1 MTFEEELKK
10 LNTIAEKLNEEIGL
24 EESIKIYEEGI
35 RLSKKL
41 TKDLDEMKRK
51 VEVLTDSDELKEFTL

>member
-1 MTFEEELKK
+1 MTFEEELAK
-10 LNTIAEKLNEEIGL
+10 LNSIAEKLNEEIGL

-35 RLSKKL
+35 KLSKKL

-51 VEVLTDSDELKEFTL
+51 VEFLTDDDEIKEFTL